1 MPDFLSLSWRLTAEL
16 ANRYRYR
23 YRSCICILYVL
34 RIRTRARMCLLS
46 GTVTDIKA
54 HSPAY
59 TCSTYVCKYMCICFK
74 CFAFD
79 LFSSLIKNAFRNFH
93 FVSLP
98 PPAPRAR
105 CGSDALSDKRNM
117 LIKSKNRIKSN
128 TQLPRQTVLSFSG
141 TLLPPGNPSTN
152 LESNSRKQNNF
163 LMYVDLIKF
172 TIHISTNTYTH
183 ADSRGEHKE
192 ERRERWE
199 KEREME
205 CDREREEHWEPQANQ
220 KA

>member
-34 RIRTRARMCLLS
+34 RIRTRARMFLLS

-59 TCSTYVCKYMCICFK
+59 STYVCKYICICFK

-98 PPAPRAR
+98 SPAPRAR

-117 LIKSKNRIKSN
+117 LIKSKAESKAIPSY
-128 TQLPRQTVLSFSG
+128 PDRQFSRS
-141 TLLPPGNPSTN
+141 LAPSTPP
-152 LESNSRKQNNF
+152 LETTLRIWSRIRANK
-163 LMYVDLIKF
+163 I
-172 TIHISTNTYTH
+172 IS
-183 ADSRGEHKE
+183 
-192 ERRERWE
+192 
-199 KEREME
+199 
-205 CDREREEHWEPQANQ
+205 
-220 KA
+220 

>member
-1 MPDFLSLSWRLTAEL
+1 
-16 ANRYRYR
+16 
-23 YRSCICILYVL
+23 
-34 RIRTRARMCLLS
+34 MCLLS

-59 TCSTYVCKYMCICFK
+59 STYVCKYMCICLK

-141 TLLPPGNPSTN
+141 CLLPPGNPSTN

-172 TIHISTNTYTH
+172 TIHISTNTYAH

-192 ERRERWE
+192 ERRERD
-199 KEREME
+199 ERKRGRW
-205 CDREREEHWEPQANQ
+205 RETERGRSIGSRKLTRKHNKQ
-220 KA
+220 KP